1 MKGYMRISKNEFRR
15 HTITSNISNTF
26 SGIVCLH
33 EKARLENGNKRKRV
47 FKTYLEMRDP
57 CGDCGL
63 EAKLFETVK

>member
-1 MKGYMRISKNEFRR
+1 MYEGKRYINCTECFYCGVLL
-15 HTITSNISNTF
+15 HC
-26 SGIVCLH
+26 GIVCLH

-63 EAKLFETVK
+63 EAKLFEVAK

>member
-1 MKGYMRISKNEFRR
+1 MYEGKRYIECTECFYCGVLL
-15 HTITSNISNTF
+15 HC
-26 SGIVCLH
+26 GIVCMH

-63 EAKLFETVK
+63 EAKLFEVAK

>member
-1 MKGYMRISKNEFRR
+1 MYEGKRYINCTECFYCGVLL
-15 HTITSNISNTF
+15 H